1 MSESKSKFSALLRSR
16 KEDGAPEAEPQA
28 PAPALKSQ
36 PRPKPATAAS
46 GAGDTAAKRP
56 RGRPKANGK
65 RLNPEY
71 TQVTAYIPA
80 ELHTETK
87 INLIRSG
94 KREFSI
100 LIEELLTSWNKKQEV
115 PQHAA

>member
-1 MSESKSKFSALLRSR
+1 MSEKQSKFSALLSAR
-16 KEDGAPEAEPQA
+16 KEEPKPEPEA
-28 PAPALKSQ
+28 PATKTSS
-36 PRPKPATAAS
+36 RPKAATGVS
-46 GAGDTAAKRP
+46 GAGETAPKRQ

-100 LIEELLTSWNKKQEV
+100 LIEELLTTWNKKNGTAQ
-115 PQHAA
+115 QTA

>member
-1 MSESKSKFSALLRSR
+1 MSEKAGKFSALLRAR
-16 KEDGAPEAEPQA
+16 KEEPTPEAEPESPVSKAQS
-28 PAPALKSQ
+28 LKAA
-36 PRPKPATAAS
+36 ATS
-46 GAGDTAAKRP
+46 GAGATVIKRP

-65 RLNPEY
+65 RLNPDY

-80 ELHTETK
+80 DLHTETK

-100 LIEELLTSWNKKQEV
+100 LIEELLITWNKKHGSIGQTT
-115 PQHAA
+115 

>member
-1 MSESKSKFSALLRSR
+1 MSEKQSKFSALLRTHR
-16 KEDGAPEAEPQA
+16 EDVKESPEAPQPPLA
-28 PAPALKSQ
+28 KAQTS
-36 PRPKPATAAS
+36 PKPSAG
-46 GAGDTAAKRP
+46 GAGEAPAKRP
-56 RGRPKANGK
+56 RGRPKSNGK
-65 RLNPEY
+65 RLNPDY

-80 ELHTETK
+80 DLHTATK

-100 LIEELLTSWNKKQEV
+100 LIEELLTTWNKKQEA

>member
-1 MSESKSKFSALLRSR
+1 MSEKPGKFSALLRAR
-16 KEDGAPEAEPQA
+16 KEEPTPEAEPEA
-28 PAPALKSQ
+28 PASKAQS
-36 PRPKPATAAS
+36 RPKTAATAS
-46 GAGDTAAKRP
+46 GAGDPAPKRQ

-65 RLNPEY
+65 RLNPDY

-80 ELHTETK
+80 GLHTETK

-100 LIEELLTSWNKKQEV
+100 LIEELLTNWNKKHGTTEQT
-115 PQHAA
+115 A

>member
-1 MSESKSKFSALLRSR
+1 MSEKPGKFSAIFRAR
-16 KEDGAPEAEPQA
+16 KEEPTPEAEPEA
-28 PAPALKSQ
+28 PASKPQS
-36 PRPKPATAAS
+36 RPKTAAATAS
-46 GAGDTAAKRP
+46 GAGDAAAKRP

-100 LIEELLTSWNKKQEV
+100 LIEELLTTWNKKHGSQ
-115 PQHAA
+115 QTA

>member
-1 MSESKSKFSALLRSR
+1 MSEKPSKFSALLQKR
-16 KEDGAPEAEPQA
+16 KEESSTVAEPEA
-28 PAPALKSQ
+28 PAEKAQNRTK
-36 PRPKPATAAS
+36 TAAS
-46 GAGDTAAKRP
+46 GAGDTASKRP

-65 RLNPEY
+65 RLNPGY

-80 ELHTETK
+80 NLHTETK

-100 LIEELLTSWNKKQEV
+100 LIEELLTTWNKKHGTAEQ
-115 PQHAA
+115 PA

>member
-1 MSESKSKFSALLRSR
+1 MSEKQSKFSALLNAR
-16 KEDGAPEAEPQA
+16 KEESKPLVET
-28 PAPALKSQ
+28 PASKPPS
-36 PRPKPATAAS
+36 RPKAAVAAT
-46 GAGDTAAKRP
+46 GVGETTPKRQ

-65 RLNPEY
+65 RLNPGY

-100 LIEELLTSWNKKQEV
+100 LIEELLTTWNKKTSSLQ
-115 PQHAA
+115 QSA

>member
-1 MSESKSKFSALLRSR
+1 MSENKSKFSALLRSR
-16 KEDGAPEAEPQA
+16 KEETTPEAEPQA
-28 PAPALKSQ
+28 PATAQKSQ
-36 PRPKPATAAS
+36 PRPKSATAAS
-46 GAGDTAAKRP
+46 GAGDAAAKRP

-80 ELHTETK
+80 GLHTETK

-100 LIEELLTSWNKKQEV
+100 LIEELLTSWNKKHGTEQT
-115 PQHAA
+115 A

>member
-1 MSESKSKFSALLRSR
+1 MSEKVSKFSALLRSR
-16 KEDGAPEAEPQA
+16 TEEQPQEEPQPPKSAQRQKPAPSTGEGAP
-28 PAPALKSQ
+28 
-36 PRPKPATAAS
+36 AAS
-46 GAGDTAAKRP
+46 KRP

-65 RLNPEY
+65 RLNPDY

-80 ELHTETK
+80 DLHTQTK

-100 LIEELLTSWNKKQEV
+100 LIEELLTAWNKKHGSTEQV
-115 PQHAA
+115 A